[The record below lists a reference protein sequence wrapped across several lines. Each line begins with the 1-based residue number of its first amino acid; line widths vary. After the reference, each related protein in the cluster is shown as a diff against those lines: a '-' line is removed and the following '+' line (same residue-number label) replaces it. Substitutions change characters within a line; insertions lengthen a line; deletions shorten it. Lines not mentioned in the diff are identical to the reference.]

1 MAKNSQTGDRAVM
14 QNAVKTLATNIRFA
28 SVDNPVRSLV
38 VTSSIPNEGKSTI
51 AIALAEALAS
61 GGKSVLLV
69 ECDMRRRTIAGVLGL
84 HAQSGLYAV
93 LSSQVEL
100 RDAVVPTSMRGV
112 SFLDS
117 EPHIPNPVD
126 ILSSRRFHSFV
137 ETLHSSYDYVIFDTP
152 PLSAFVDAAVIGSVV
167 DGALLVVRRNFTK
180 REAVLGSYEQLKKA
194 GANVLGTVL
203 NYCENERSEYYY
215 EYYNK
220 KGSKRDRAADAD
232 APQLPTTP
240 ARQTAPVARQTA
252 PAPRPATAPATR
264 QAPQAAPV
272 ARQGSGLRPI
282 PQGTVAASP
291 DSTSQFLA
299 QAGYRPRYGEDDE

>member
-1 MAKNSQTGDRAVM
+1 MAKQNGDRAVM

-28 SVDNPVRSLV
+28 SVDNPVHSIV

-51 AIALAEALAS
+51 AVALSEALAS

-69 ECDMRRRTIAGVLGL
+69 ECDMRRRSIAGMLGL
-84 HAQSGLYAV
+84 HAQNGLYAV
-93 LSSQVEL
+93 LSAQVEL
-100 RDAVVPTSMRGV
+100 EDAVVRTSMRGV

-167 DGALLVVRRNFTK
+167 DGTLLVVRRNFTK
-180 REAVLGSYEQLKKA
+180 REAVVSSLEQLKKA

-203 NYCENERSEYYY
+203 NYCENERSDYYY
-215 EYYNK
+215 EYYNRN
-220 KGSKRDRAADAD
+220 GSKRDQGSDMA
-232 APQLPTTP
+232 APQIPS
-240 ARQTAPVARQTA
+240 A
-252 PAPRPATAPATR
+252 PAQRQVATPKTRTATAPAQQRST
-264 QAPQAAPV
+264 
-272 ARQGSGLRPI
+272 LRPI
-282 PQGTVAASP
+282 PSGTGAASP

-299 QAGYRPRYGEDDE
+299 QTGYRPHYGDDDE